1 MILSIASETKRL
13 ENISC
18 SFRQTFHYIITTEL
32 TPTMKKSWVTQVE
45 SRKSV
50 EEFNWVENFNKT
62 KSYVLILAD
71 ERARHLRENLKARR

>member
-1 MILSIASETKRL
+1 M
-13 ENISC
+13 
-18 SFRQTFHYIITTEL
+18 EL

-45 SRKSV
+45 SCKSV

-71 ERARHLRENLKARR
+71 ERARHLREKSQGKEITPKQERAKNIGKAH